1 MEWIFERLA
10 TIFIRVL
17 GNSIT
22 FVIALGVVIF
32 WLFNKQFYTQGI
44 HDALRDVISG
54 ISFLCLFI
62 LQKAF
67 NRFTASMYLKLNELV
82 TSHEPARNEVIHLED
97 KSEREIKELTKEF
110 SDQALQA
117 TEDQKNQQAGD
128 LIFSNKD
135 AAPPSKNM

>member
-1 MEWIFERLA
+1 MKKYYTQMEWIFERLA
-10 TIFIRVL
+10 TIFIAVL

-32 WLFNKQFYTQGI
+32 WLFNKQFYSQGI

-54 ISFLCLFI
+54 ISFLCLFL

-67 NRFTASMYLKLNELV
+67 NRFTASMHLKVNELV

-110 SDQALQA
+110 SDQALQE
-117 TEDQKNQQAGD
+117 TEDQKNQQAS
-128 LIFSNKD
+128 LS
-135 AAPPSKNM
+135 

>member
-1 MEWIFERLA
+1 MKKLYTRMEWVFERLA
-10 TIFIRVL
+10 TVAIAVL

-32 WLFNKQFYTQGI
+32 WLFNKQFYSQGI
-44 HDALRDVISG
+44 HNALRDVISG
-54 ISFLCLFI
+54 ISFLCLFL

-67 NRFTASMYLKLNELV
+67 NRFTASMHLKVNELV

-117 TEDQKNQQAGD
+117 TEDQKNQQA
-128 LIFSNKD
+128 S
-135 AAPPSKNM
+135 

>member
-1 MEWIFERLA
+1 MKKLYTGMEWVFERLA
-10 TIFIRVL
+10 TVAIAVL

-32 WLFNKQFYTQGI
+32 WLFNKEFYTQGI

-54 ISFLCLFI
+54 ISFLCLFL

-67 NRFTASMYLKLNELV
+67 NRFTASMHLKLNELV
-82 TSHEPARNEVIHLED
+82 TSHEAARNEVIHLED
-97 KSEREIKELTKEF
+97 KTELEIKELTKEF

-117 TEDQKNQQAGD
+117 AEDQKNQQV
-128 LIFSNKD
+128 S
-135 AAPPSKNM
+135 

>member
-1 MEWIFERLA
+1 MKKYYTQLEWGFERLA
-10 TIFIRVL
+10 TIFIAVL

-32 WLFNKQFYTQGI
+32 WLFNKQFYSQGI

-67 NRFTASMYLKLNELV
+67 NRFTATMHLKLNELV
-82 TSHEPARNEVIHLED
+82 SSHEPARNDVIHLED
-97 KSEREIKELTKEF
+97 KSEHEIKELTKEI
-110 SDQALQA
+110 SNQALKA
-117 TEDQKNQQAGD
+117 ADDQKAKKTS
-128 LIFSNKD
+128 LI
-135 AAPPSKNM
+135 

>member
-1 MEWIFERLA
+1 MKKIYTGMEWVFERLA
-10 TIFIRVL
+10 TVFIAVL

-32 WLFNKQFYTQGI
+32 WLFNKQFYSQGI

-54 ISFLCLFI
+54 ISFLCLFL

-67 NRFTASMYLKLNELV
+67 NRFTASMHLKLNELV

-117 TEDQKNQQAGD
+117 TEDQRNQQV
-128 LIFSNKD
+128 S
-135 AAPPSKNM
+135 

>member
-1 MEWIFERLA
+1 MEWVFERLA
-10 TIFIRVL
+10 TVAIAVL

-32 WLFNKQFYTQGI
+32 WLFNKQFYSQGI
-44 HDALRDVISG
+44 HNALRDVISG
-54 ISFLCLFI
+54 ISFLCLFL

-67 NRFTASMYLKLNELV
+67 NRFTASMHLKLNELV

-117 TEDQKNQQAGD
+117 TEDQKNQQV
-128 LIFSNKD
+128 S
-135 AAPPSKNM
+135 

>member
-1 MEWIFERLA
+1 MKKLYTGMEWVFERLA
-10 TIFIRVL
+10 TISIAVL

-32 WLFNKQFYTQGI
+32 WLFNKQFYSQGI
-44 HDALRDVISG
+44 HDALRDVITG

-67 NRFTASMYLKLNELV
+67 NRFTASTHLKLNELV

-117 TEDQKNQQAGD
+117 SEDQKNEAV
-128 LIFSNKD
+128 S
-135 AAPPSKNM
+135 

>member
-1 MEWIFERLA
+1 MKKLYTRMEWVFERLA
-10 TIFIRVL
+10 TVFIAVL

-32 WLFNKQFYTQGI
+32 WLCNKQFYNQGI
-44 HDALRDVISG
+44 HDGLRDVITG

-67 NRFTASMYLKLNELV
+67 NRFTASMHLKVNELV

-97 KSEREIKELTKEF
+97 KSERQIKELTKEF
-110 SDQALQA
+110 SDQALVT
-117 TEDQKNQQAGD
+117 TEDQKGEP
-128 LIFSNKD
+128 IS
-135 AAPPSKNM
+135 

>member
-1 MEWIFERLA
+1 MKKLYTGMEWVFERLA
-10 TIFIRVL
+10 TVAIAVL

-32 WLFNKQFYTQGI
+32 WLFNKQFYSQGI
-44 HDALRDVISG
+44 HNALRDVISG
-54 ISFLCLFI
+54 ISFLCLFL

-67 NRFTASMYLKLNELV
+67 NRFTASMHLKLNELV

-117 TEDQKNQQAGD
+117 TEDQKNQQV
-128 LIFSNKD
+128 S
-135 AAPPSKNM
+135 